1 MLSKLLIVTYL
12 NHRAH
17 HVVEIIST
25 LIFDRHWS
33 KTTFLALQMVKFS
46 SLHDE
51 RRSSCG
57 LLPPVNVLRMVVLSS
72 ISGVES
78 SSPLRPIEATQQC
91 QQMGQRN
98 ASGSGGTIV
107 LWMAWASSAI
117 LVIV

>member
-1 MLSKLLIVTYL
+1 MSRIY

-51 RRSSCG
+51 GRSSCG

-78 SSPLRPIEATQQC
+78 SSHGTTERERQWWYKSAVD
-91 QQMGQRN
+91 GVGKQRN
-98 ASGSGGTIV
+98 IGD
-107 LWMAWASSAI
+107 
-117 LVIV
+117 